1 MDKWGFS
8 ELDLIYSLLCPNTE
22 MIRLMQDKNEKV
34 PTDND
39 IVRTIMDIYGLTEQ
53 DAQRVLRDATSTSSM
68 TDF

>member
-22 MIRLMQDKNEKV
+22 VIRLMQDKNEKV

-39 IVRTIMDIYGLTEQ
+39 IARTIMDIYGLTEQ